1 MRLTP
6 RWSAMVCS
14 VTRPMV
20 LLSLPA
26 CSYLRAPGRA
36 LPVVVAPRRPP
47 GVSVRSQPPYAFA
60 GLPGPYRRE
69 ARRGRREV
77 RCALLGPPESVLARL
92 EASTCQLHFL

>member
-6 RWSAMVCS
+6 RWSAIVCS

-26 CSYLRAPGRA
+26 CSYLRAPVRA
-36 LPVVVAPRRPP
+36 LPVVVALRRRP
-47 GVSVRSQPPYAFA
+47 GVAVRSRASCAFA
-60 GLPGPYRRE
+60 GLLGPFRRVV
-69 ARRGRREV
+69 RRGRREV